1 MKLEQSFSVEAPA
14 DAVWEALTDI
24 ARVAGCLPGAELER
38 SQEDG
43 TYEGTFTVRL
53 GPATAA
59 YRGTLSVES
68 AEQAARTQTI
78 KASGRDTRGQG
89 SARATIVS
97 SLSPEGEQTRV
108 NVITDLTI
116 TGSLARFG
124 RGGMISDVANRLLE
138 QFAACLQQQL
148 RAPDA

>member
-1 MKLEQSFSVEAPA
+1 MKLEHSFAVDAPPE
-14 DAVWEALTDI
+14 AVWDALVDV
-24 ARVAGCLPGAELER
+24 ARVAGCLPGAVLER

-43 TYEGTFTVRL
+43 SFTGTFTVRL

-59 YRGTLSVES
+59 YRGTLKVES
-68 AEQAARTQTI
+68 VDEPGRTQTI
-78 KASGRDTRGQG
+78 QGSGRDTRGQG

>member
-24 ARVAGCLPGAELER
+24 ARVAGCLPGAELQR

-43 TYEGTFTVRL
+43 SFTGTFTVRL

-59 YRGTLSVES
+59 YRGILRVES
-68 AEQAARTQTI
+68 VEQAAWTQTI
-78 KASGRDTRGQG
+78 TASGRDTRGQG

-97 SLSPEGEQTRV
+97 SLSPDGDQTNV

-124 RGGMISDVANRLLE
+124 RGGMIADVAGRLLE
-138 QFAACLQQQL
+138 QFAGCLQQQL
-148 RAPDA
+148 LGPDA

>member
-1 MKLEQSFSVEAPA
+1 
-14 DAVWEALTDI
+14 
-24 ARVAGCLPGAELER
+24 VAGCLPGAVLEAG
-38 SQEDG
+38 QEDG
-43 TYEGTFTVRL
+43 IYEGTFTVRL

-59 YRGTLSVES
+59 YRGTLKVGSVDD
-68 AEQAARTQTI
+68 AAHAQTMQ
-78 KASGRDTRGQG
+78 ASGRDTRGQG

-124 RGGMISDVANRLLE
+124 RGGMIADVASRVLD
-138 QFAACLQQQL
+138 QFAACLHQQL
-148 RAPDA
+148 LPPDA

>member
-1 MKLEQSFSVEAPA
+1 MKLEQSFSVEAPT

-24 ARVAGCLPGAELER
+24 ARVAGCLPGAELDR
-38 SQEDG
+38 SQDDG
-43 TYEGTFTVRL
+43 SFTGTFTVRL

-68 AEQAARTQTI
+68 IEQEARTQTI

-89 SARATIVS
+89 SARATIVCFVT
-97 SLSPEGEQTRV
+97 PDGDQTQV

-124 RGGMISDVANRLLE
+124 RGGMIADVARRLLD
-138 QFAACLQQQL
+138 QFAGCLQQQL
-148 RAPDA
+148 LGPDA